1 MYGFEVS
8 RNNIL
13 RRKIK
18 SLLKL
23 ARRNFWDI
31 DVKYWQ
37 FVYDS
42 SGSMGK
48 SKLAICYTYA
58 LQPVFE

>member
-1 MYGFEVS
+1 MNGFEVS
-8 RNNIL
+8 RNNVL

-18 SLLKL
+18 SLLKQ

-42 SGSMGK
+42 SGSMGNQNWRF
-48 SKLAICYTYA
+48 AIPTHYSHT
-58 LQPVFE
+58 F